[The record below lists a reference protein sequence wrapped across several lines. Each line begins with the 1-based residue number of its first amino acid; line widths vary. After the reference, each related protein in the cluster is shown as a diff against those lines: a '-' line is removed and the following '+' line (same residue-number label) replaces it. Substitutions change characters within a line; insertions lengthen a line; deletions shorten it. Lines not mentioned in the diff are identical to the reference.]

1 MIHKVI
7 VQIFL
12 KVEKD
17 LNQFPLF
24 EKNKIEWQRYSNDWG
39 FKYIFIDDNNYV
51 DYLGEYADFYNNLE
65 FIWQKI
71 DLLRY
76 LVINKLGGIYIDL
89 DIEPKP
95 DADLYDLLD
104 MKYIINKWMDPKTLK
119 WEVTNSILG
128 AGIGDLTPL
137 IEYVIGETERCR
149 KIPCYKIRKIRFML
163 HTVGVRAFK
172 RWCKIKKISYT
183 PTIHNYTF
191 DHMACSWINE
201 KFG

>member
-1 MIHKVI
+1 MVHKLI
-7 VQIFL
+7 IQIFL
-12 KVEKD
+12 KVEKN
-17 LNQFPLF
+17 LNEFPLF
-24 EKNKIEWQRYSNDWG
+24 EKNKLEWQKYCNDWG

-51 DYLGEYADFYNNLE
+51 DYLGEHVEFYNNLE
-65 FIWQKI
+65 FIWMKI
-71 DLLRY
+71 DFLRY

-89 DIEPKP
+89 DIEPKH

-104 MKYIINKWMDPKTLK
+104 MKYIINKWQDPKTLK

-128 AGIGDLTPL
+128 AMEGDLTPL
-137 IEYVIGETERCR
+137 IEYVKNETERCR

-172 RWCKIKKISYT
+172 RWCRIKKISYT
-183 PTIHNYTF
+183 QTIKNYTV
-191 DHMACSWINE
+191 DHMASTWTTE

>member
-1 MIHKVI
+1 MVHKLI
-7 VQIFL
+7 IQIFL
-12 KVEKD
+12 KVEKN
-17 LNQFPLF
+17 LNEFPLF
-24 EKNKIEWQRYSNDWG
+24 EKNKLEWQKYCNDWG

-51 DYLGEYADFYNNLE
+51 DYLGEHVEFYNNLE
-65 FIWQKI
+65 FIWQRI

-89 DIEPKP
+89 DIEPKH

-104 MKYIINKWMDPKTLK
+104 MKYIINKWQDPKTLK

-128 AGIGDLTPL
+128 AMEGDLTPL
-137 IEYVIGETERCR
+137 IEYVKNETERCR

-172 RWCKIKKISYT
+172 RWCRIKKISYT
-183 PTIHNYTF
+183 QTIKNYTI
-191 DHMACSWINE
+191 DHMASSWTTE

>member
-1 MIHKVI
+1 M
-7 VQIFL
+7 
-12 KVEKD
+12 KVEKN
-17 LNQFPLF
+17 LNEFPLF
-24 EKNKIEWQRYSNDWG
+24 EKNKLEWQKYCNDWG

-51 DYLGEYADFYNNLE
+51 DYLGEHVEFYNNLE
-65 FIWQKI
+65 FIWMKI
-71 DLLRY
+71 DFLRY

-89 DIEPKP
+89 DIEPKH

-104 MKYIINKWMDPKTLK
+104 MKYIINKWQDPKTLK

-128 AGIGDLTPL
+128 AMEGDLTPL
-137 IEYVIGETERCR
+137 IEYVKNETERCR

-172 RWCKIKKISYT
+172 RWCRIKKISYT
-183 PTIHNYTF
+183 QTIKNYTV
-191 DHMACSWINE
+191 DHMASTWTTE

>member
-1 MIHKVI
+1 MVHKLI
-7 VQIFL
+7 IQIFL
-12 KVEKD
+12 KVEKN
-17 LNQFPLF
+17 LNEFPLF
-24 EKNKIEWQRYSNDWG
+24 EKNKLEWQKYCNDWG

-51 DYLGEYADFYNNLE
+51 DYLGEHVEFYNNLE
-65 FIWQKI
+65 FIWMKI
-71 DLLRY
+71 DFLRY

-89 DIEPKP
+89 DIEPKH

-104 MKYIINKWMDPKTLK
+104 MKYIINKWQDPKTLK

-128 AGIGDLTPL
+128 AMEGDLTPL
-137 IEYVIGETERCR
+137 IEYVKNETERCR

-172 RWCKIKKISYT
+172 RWCRIKKISYT
-183 PTIHNYTF
+183 QTIKNYTI
-191 DHMACSWINE
+191 DHMASSWTTE

>member
-1 MIHKVI
+1 M
-7 VQIFL
+7 
-12 KVEKD
+12 KVEKN
-17 LNQFPLF
+17 LNEFPLF
-24 EKNKIEWQRYSNDWG
+24 EKNKLEWQKYCNDWG

-51 DYLGEYADFYNNLE
+51 DYLGEHVEFYNNLE
-65 FIWQKI
+65 FIWMKI
-71 DLLRY
+71 DFLRY

-89 DIEPKP
+89 DIEPKH

-104 MKYIINKWMDPKTLK
+104 MKYIINKWQDPKTLK

-128 AGIGDLTPL
+128 AMEGDLTPL
-137 IEYVIGETERCR
+137 IEYVKNETERCR

-172 RWCKIKKISYT
+172 RWCRIKKISYT
-183 PTIHNYTF
+183 QTIKNYTV
-191 DHMACSWINE
+191 DHCASTWTTE